1 MRDEKE
7 ERKKQARSNKQTRQ
21 SNTAHPRQSL
31 FLEKMSCH
39 VRVYTCSRGHQAI
52 RHRSPQVLAVFTWE
66 VWSAS
71 AALSLAAEFD
81 SAVVP
86 ASVSASSLATASLVK
101 ILPILLCG
109 EEYNYRDGVAFGVH
123 NRCIYKAFR
132 CIHLHTTCQ
141 FPKQIF
147 FYNNS
152 RVSFIFDYLALSF
165 IFDYNSVNLI
175 RLIKH
180 EETLH
185 TVNYLLDCKPIH
197 GTM

>member
-1 MRDEKE
+1 MTC
-7 ERKKQARSNKQTRQ
+7 AV
-21 SNTAHPRQSL
+21 
-31 FLEKMSCH
+31 H

-71 AALSLAAEFD
+71 AALSLTAEVD

-86 ASVSASSLATASLVK
+86 VSVSASSLATASLVK

-132 CIHLHTTCQ
+132 CIHLHTTCLEETEVSQ
-141 FPKQIF
+141 KIPGF
-147 FYNNS
+147 FYNES
-152 RVSFIFDYLALSF
+152 RLLG
-165 IFDYNSVNLI
+165 LI
-175 RLIKH
+175 LHFQIKCH
-180 EETLH
+180 QA
-185 TVNYLLDCKPIH
+185 
-197 GTM
+197 